1 MITVSGK
8 FVASCAEGTAEAKI
22 PNMRGIMS
30 ARTKP
35 LQVIPAQE
43 LTTLSTITRFETP
56 APRGTVKLI
65 PAEQAEELIA
75 LLHNEAKVI

>member
-1 MITVSGK
+1 GK

-35 LQVIPAQE
+35 LQVVPAQAVE
-43 LTTLSTITRFETP
+43 EVGKVTKFETP

-65 PAEQAEELIA
+65 AAENAEELIG
-75 LLHNEAKVI
+75 LLHSEAKVI